1 MELLPTK
8 EELVPITDSHTTFYE
23 CRFNTPFDTLSE
35 KQKLQ
40 IICDIVK
47 ETIYPNPITN
57 PNCDI
62 ETLNGNCYTACVVA
76 RNYL

>member
-23 CRFNTPFDTLSE
+23 CGFNTPFDTLSE